1 MNVGTWIALGSL
13 AAVTLVVAVG
23 CARRNGGEGRVGAES
38 EMDTA
43 AANRAPH
50 DTKEPKNLDELKQK
64 LTKLQFEVT
73 QKNGTER
80 PFANEYWDNKKPGI
94 YVDVVDGT
102 PLFSSA
108 DKFDSGTGWPSFTK
122 PLEKSAVTEIRDE
135 SHGMARVEVRSA
147 NADSHLGHVFED
159 GPRPTGLRY
168 CMNSAAL
175 RFVPAE
181 KLAEEGLGQYA
192 PLFGAA
198 PEKANAA
205 TGAKAAATEVAV
217 IAGGCF
223 WGMEDLLRKIPG
235 VLETEV
241 GYTGGHLENPKYDD
255 THDSASGHA
264 EAVRVVFD
272 PAKLSYDELL
282 VWFFKMHDPTT
293 LNRQGND
300 RGTQYRSAIFYADE
314 KQLAAAKKAVEAA
327 AAKWKK
333 PIVTTL
339 EPAAKWWPAEGYH
352 QDYLVKN
359 PGGYT
364 CHYVRD

>member
-1 MNVGTWIALGSL
+1 MTTSHWIALAALL
-13 AAVTLVVAVG
+13 AALGAFVAG
-23 CARRNGGEGRVGAES
+23 CARHSQSETTSGPASGAV
-38 EMDTA
+38 A
-43 AANRAPH
+43 ATQP
-50 DTKEPKNLDELKQK
+50 TKTPKNMDELKQR

-80 PFANEYWDNKKPGI
+80 AFSNEYWDNKKPGV

-102 PLFSSA
+102 PLFSST

-122 PLEKSAVTEIRDE
+122 PLEPAAVANVEDE
-135 SHGMARVEVRSA
+135 SHGMVRVEVRSA

-159 GPRPTGLRY
+159 GPNPTGLRY
-168 CMNSAAL
+168 CINSAAL

-181 KLAEEGLGQYA
+181 ELEKEGLGKYA
-192 PLFGAA
+192 SLFGKSAGA
-198 PEKANAA
+198 ESKGAD
-205 TGAKAAATEVAV
+205 AKAKATAQSEVAML
-217 IAGGCF
+217 AGGCF
-223 WGMEDLLRKIPG
+223 WGMEDIIRKIPG

-272 PAKLSYDELL
+272 PTKVSYDELL

-300 RGTQYRSAIFYADE
+300 RGTQYRSAIFYANDA
-314 KQLAAAKKAVEAA
+314 QLASAKKAIEAA
-327 AAKWKK
+327 GVKWKK
-333 PIVTTL
+333 AIATTL

-364 CHYVRD
+364 CHYLRD

>member
-1 MNVGTWIALGSL
+1 MTTTNWIALGALL
-13 AAVTLVVAVG
+13 ALVLSVAAG
-23 CARRNGGEGRVGAES
+23 CARHSVQEPQTSSTAPSPDQRPVRAE
-38 EMDTA
+38 
-43 AANRAPH
+43 
-50 DTKEPKNLDELKQK
+50 KNMDELKQR

-80 PFANEYWDNKKPGI
+80 AFQNEYWDNKKPGI

-102 PLFSSA
+102 PLFSST

-122 PLEKSAVTEIRDE
+122 PLENAAVSEVRDL
-135 SHGMARVEVRSA
+135 SHGMVRVEVRSSS
-147 NADSHLGHVFED
+147 ADSHLGHVFED

-168 CMNSAAL
+168 CINSAAL

-181 KLAEEGLGQYA
+181 DLEKEGLGQYA
-192 PLFGAA
+192 SLFGKSASD
-198 PEKANAA
+198 A
-205 TGAKAAATEVAV
+205 TSAKAAAKSEVAML
-217 IAGGCF
+217 AGGCF
-223 WGMEDLLRKIPG
+223 WGMEDIIRKIPG

-272 PAKLSYDELL
+272 PTKLSYDDLL

-300 RGTQYRSAIFYADE
+300 RGTQYRSAIFYANE
-314 KQLAAAKKAVEAA
+314 AQLAAAKKAIAA
-327 AAKWKK
+327 AELKWKK

-364 CHYVRD
+364 CHYLRD